1 MDDLELY
8 DLFALLHIER
18 REELGLSL
26 KEAAKRTSVSPNWL
40 RLMEQMERPATGR
53 YILRSVAEL
62 GLNLDKLRQ
71 MNLLYP

>member
-1 MDDLELY
+1 MRDE
-8 DLFALLHIER
+8 DLFYLYALLHVRR

-26 KEAAKRTSVSPNWL
+26 SEAAKRTRVSPQWMN
-40 RLMEQMERPATGR
+40 RMETLQCPVTGR

-71 MNLLYP
+71 ANLLCP